1 MIPIEQVVHLMST
14 SPEFA
19 AKAQALAMA
28 HLNADGGGQA
38 APRPKAGAAPSLEA
52 PSLEDLDSQDPAVQ
66 ARARSRVLELMGGY
80 GL

>member
-1 MIPIEQVVHLMST
+1 MIPIEQVVHLMNT

-19 AKAQALAMA
+19 SKAQALALN
-28 HLNADGGGQA
+28 HLNADGGA
-38 APRPKAGAAPSLEA
+38 APKSTAGAA